1 MCRDRYIYLL
11 RQWRVKNFKD
21 IFAKIWGQSIK
32 GSCKEMQCWSL
43 ECSAMKIPRRKWIKV
58 NYVDFS
64 ERMRTLVEKGDC
76 HLVSLLS
83 ALLTLAIV
91 LSWSSPWIK
100 MITMMRLLIS
110 CPFLMMYIYHDA
122 LPHGNDK
129 VQNQVGFVPRRQLSP
144 PIVWEPFHAKIISND
159 HAAPVALTNIYCWV
173 QPTTAK
179 IVRKIC
185 IAGRG
190 ES

>member
-91 LSWSSPWIK
+91 LPWSSPWIK
-100 MITMMRLLIS
+100 MITMIILLAKL
-110 CPFLMMYIYHDA
+110 PFLDDVY
-122 LPHGNDK
+122 L
-129 VQNQVGFVPRRQLSP
+129 PRRAAAWEWQSSKSSWLRPSTPALSSHCLLQALSCKNYLKWSQW
-144 PIVWEPFHAKIISND
+144 WEF
-159 HAAPVALTNIYCWV
+159 W
-173 QPTTAK
+173 
-179 IVRKIC
+179 
-185 IAGRG
+185 
-190 ES
+190 